1 MTDQRRGQQH
11 DNRTESERK
20 TAGKPDRDRE
30 EDSRI
35 AGQSQRGGQ
44 QDSRTE
50 SERRTAAGQSQRG
63 GQQDSRTE
71 AEKRTAGKQDNIR
84 EEDSRIAGQNPRRR

>member
-50 SERRTAAGQSQRG
+50 SERRTI
-63 GQQDSRTE
+63 
-71 AEKRTAGKQDNIR
+71 GKQDR
-84 EEDSRIAGQNPRRR
+84 VRGRIAGQSLGWDAWDA